1 MTSFNS
7 VLAGERIDLAGWR
20 LLKSG
25 STRNIHENDELPGIL
40 LKTLKPETVD
50 AAGHFR
56 AYEWWKKGRPHGA
69 YFAFRREIDEF
80 IVLCRRHYGRELRD
94 LPFAR
99 IYGLV
104 LTSAGL
110 GLAIERISDADGRL
124 APTMVDLVRQRKFD
138 ERHIQAMERF
148 LARCR
153 DLHLVFGDLT
163 ANNIVYTETRDPQ
176 GEFVAVDGLGEKAA
190 IPVHRW
196 FKLLNDRKIE
206 RVRRRLLRAVPAGL
220 GQASPAGA

>member
-69 YFAFRREIDEF
+69 YFAFRRGLLLLPALPVEIAAD
-80 IVLCRRHYGRELRD
+80 REQEQDDRGD
-94 LPFAR
+94 DP
-99 IYGLV
+99 
-104 LTSAGL
+104 
-110 GLAIERISDADGRL
+110 LAIGPGKVA
-124 APTMVDLVRQRKFD
+124 
-138 ERHIQAMERF
+138 
-148 LARCR
+148 
-153 DLHLVFGDLT
+153 HLVATQIFIDFADEGFGR
-163 ANNIVYTETRDPQ
+163 IGGKRQ
-176 GEFVAVDGLGEKAA
+176 G
-190 IPVHRW
+190 I
-196 FKLLNDRKIE
+196 LN
-206 RVRRRLLRAVPAGL
+206 
-220 GQASPAGA
+220 Q